1 MNFIGWMIVLCE
13 VAFWVVILI
22 GLSLRYLFNL
32 KKLSFFFLALTPF
45 IDVILIAITSLD
57 LYRGATATVA
67 HGLAPVYI
75 GVSLAFGKNMIDWI
89 DIRFQK
95 YILKSDSPM
104 PEKLT
109 GIPFAKHYA
118 KGFLRHLIAFAIG
131 CAILALMIF
140 YIDDSS
146 RTEALYGIMK
156 VWAFI
161 MAIDVYITSSYFIWP
176 KKPKTALSTES
187 KKAKV

>member
-13 VAFWVVILI
+13 VAFWVVILT

-32 KKLSFFFLALTPF
+32 KKLGFFFLALTPL
-45 IDVILIAITSLD
+45 IDLILIAITSFD

-67 HGLAPVYI
+67 HGLAAVYI

-89 DIRFQK
+89 DVRFQK
-95 YILKSDSPM
+95 YILKTDASM

-109 GIPFAKHYA
+109 GIPFANHYA
-118 KGFLRHLIAFAIG
+118 KGFIRHLIAFAIG
-131 CAILALMIF
+131 CSILALMIF

-156 VWAFI
+156 VWGFI
-161 MAIDVYITSSYFIWP
+161 LAIDVYITSSYFFWP
-176 KKPKTALSTES
+176 KKPKTVMPAEN
-187 KKAKV
+187 KNAEV